1 MESQH
6 FTRSKARRPSVSPE
20 IASGVEH
27 GNITSKS
34 EESGTVRLSGT
45 AAKELESVPQQL
57 AEPPSAPATVE
68 GRIGGSGSESSF
80 LAGPPESLRRAGRPN
95 DWTDVFHAGIRN
107 AYTQLKQAL
116 SDSGVSGP
124 PPDAAA
130 VGERP
135 TSSAARRPL
144 MPRPRPT
151 PENLTLL
158 ATFSLGPFLCLHL
171 LLGTFYL
178 NTFFLSTPYPPLNAT

>member
-20 IASGVEH
+20 IASDVEP

-68 GRIGGSGSESSF
+68 GRTGGSGSESSF
-80 LAGPPESLRRAGRPN
+80 LAGPP
-95 DWTDVFHAGIRN
+95 
-107 AYTQLKQAL
+107 
-116 SDSGVSGP
+116 
-124 PPDAAA
+124 
-130 VGERP
+130 
-135 TSSAARRPL
+135 
-144 MPRPRPT
+144 
-151 PENLTLL
+151 
-158 ATFSLGPFLCLHL
+158 
-171 LLGTFYL
+171 
-178 NTFFLSTPYPPLNAT
+178 